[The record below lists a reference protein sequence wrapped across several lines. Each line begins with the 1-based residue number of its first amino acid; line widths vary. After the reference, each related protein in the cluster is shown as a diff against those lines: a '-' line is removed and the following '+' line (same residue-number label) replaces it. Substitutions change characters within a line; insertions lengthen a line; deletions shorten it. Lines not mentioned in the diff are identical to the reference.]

1 MRMRTDIFFFVP
13 FLFIMGCSS
22 APERPLEIDNIRSMA
37 ESQLDLANRNID
49 LGNYGDALELLDEAR
64 RIAVSSDSP
73 SLRIRTNLSLGNVL
87 FYQGRAREAF
97 RIWLATLSEAEQ
109 EGGAELAAVC
119 RIHIDRGRLFR
130 AAAAGT
136 AALLPENR
144 PDRPGGP
151 GRERGADGERGADA
165 AATAATGTFEE
176 GVSEAGDAE
185 AEASEAAERG
195 RRNRRRRP
203 PRGNVSV
210 AQSVRDDVIGEMSVI
225 KDRQYTALG
234 WTVVALA
241 ERELENYAEAEA
253 AVRRALSIHEKDRYL
268 EQAAYDW
275 YLIASIRSTGG
286 MYPAAEEAIAQAIAF
301 DRRAENSQGLAA
313 DWRALGDIRKK
324 TGDAAGAAAAYRRSA
339 EIFRSLGMEA
349 EAAGAEGRL

>member
-13 FLFIMGCSS
+13 FLFILGCSS
-22 APERPLEIDNIRSMA
+22 APERPLEINNTRSMA

-64 RIAVSSDSP
+64 RLAVSSDSP
-73 SLRIRTNLSLGNVL
+73 SLRIRTNLSMGNVL

-97 RIWLATLSEAEQ
+97 RIWLAALAEAEQ

-136 AALLPENR
+136 AALLPE
-144 PDRPGGP
+144 DRPRGP
-151 GRERGADGERGADA
+151 GGERGADA
-165 AATAATGTFEE
+165 AAGASEE
-176 GVSEAGDAE
+176 GASGAGAAE
-185 AEASEAAERG
+185 AEASLAAETG
-195 RRNRRRRP
+195 RRNRGRRP
-203 PRGNVSV
+203 SRGNVSV

-234 WTVVALA
+234 WTVAALA
-241 ERELENYAEAEA
+241 ERELGNYAEAEA

-286 MYPAAEEAIAQAIAF
+286 MYPAAEEAIAQAITF

-324 TGDAAGAAAAYRRSA
+324 TGDTAGAAAAYRRSA
-339 EIFRSLGMEA
+339 EIFKSLGMDA
-349 EAAGAEGRL
+349 QAAGAEGRL